1 VSTPFVKTG
10 VTGAESSHKCKA
22 EETVPQ
28 ILRHRILFISNI
40 LKTNMGK
47 YSLKYNNT
55 APYDDRQTF
64 FIITETVLTL
74 HSLALHSTID
84 NFVVNPGNVTIT

>member
-1 VSTPFVKTG
+1 
-10 VTGAESSHKCKA
+10 
-22 EETVPQ
+22 
-28 ILRHRILFISNI
+28 
-40 LKTNMGK
+40 MGK